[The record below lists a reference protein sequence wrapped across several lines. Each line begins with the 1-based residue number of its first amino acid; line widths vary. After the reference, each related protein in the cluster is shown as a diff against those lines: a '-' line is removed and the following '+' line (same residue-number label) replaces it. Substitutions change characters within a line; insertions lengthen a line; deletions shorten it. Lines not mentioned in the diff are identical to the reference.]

1 MSRNFGLRHRDSAW
15 RSFWHE
21 GEGERDPIWPFVVI
35 GAAVA
40 LILGLGLLIA

>member
-1 MSRNFGLRHRDSAW
+1 MPRHFFSRSDNPW

-21 GEGERDPIWPFVVI
+21 PEGERDPIWPFVVL

-40 LILGLGLLIA
+40 LILALGLFIA